1 MAAIPLKPFV
11 KPRGTLLLS
20 SSQVRAAL
28 TLADCI
34 DAVEQGFAAHEEGR
48 SLGPGALGIH
58 APGGGFHVKAAGLTM
73 ERPYFAAKTNANFPG
88 NAQAFG
94 LPTIQGAV
102 MLCDA
107 ECGFPLAVMD
117 SMSITAI
124 RTAAA
129 TGVAAR
135 HLALPDASIL
145 AIAGCGRQAAD
156 QIAAVAAV
164 RPIGKILAYDRD
176 AEQARRFAAE
186 QSRWLGIAVEAVT
199 DFPSAA
205 RSAGIVVTCTSSTTP
220 LLGVGDVA
228 PGTLIAAVG
237 ADNPEKSELAP
248 ALMAASSVIVDNLE
262 QCAAFG
268 DLHHAIDAGVMA
280 AGDVRAELGAV
291 VAGKKRGRKA
301 ADETIIFDSTGTALQ
316 DVAVAVL
323 AYRNALAL
331 GLGAMF
337 DFAA

>member
-1 MAAIPLKPFV
+1 MAANPIEPFV
-11 KPRGTLLLS
+11 KPAGTLLLS
-20 SSQVRAAL
+20 SSHVRAAL

-34 DAVEQGFAAHEEGR
+34 DAVEQGFATHSEGR
-48 SLGPGALGIH
+48 SLGPGVLGIH
-58 APGGGFHVKAAGLTM
+58 ATGGGFHIKAAGLTM

-107 ECGFPLAVMD
+107 ECGFPLAIMD

-135 HLALPDASIL
+135 HLAPSDASIL

-164 RPIGKILAYDRD
+164 RPIGKILAFDKD
-176 AEQARRFAAE
+176 VEQARRFAAE
-186 QSRWLGIAVEAVT
+186 RSRALGISVAAVE
-199 DFPSAA
+199 DFHSAA
-205 RSAGIVVTCTSSTTP
+205 RRAGIVVTCTTSTAP
-220 LLGVGDVA
+220 VLGIGDVS
-228 PGTLIAAVG
+228 PGTFIAAVG
-237 ADNPEKSELAP
+237 ADNPDKSEIDP
-248 ALMAASSVIVDNLE
+248 ALMAASVVVVDNLE

-268 DLHHAIDAGVMA
+268 DLHHAIAAGTMA
-280 AGDVRAELGAV
+280 AGDVRAELGAI
-291 VAGKKRGRKA
+291 VAGKARGRMT
-301 ADETIIFDSTGTALQ
+301 ADETIVFDSTGTALQ
-316 DVAVAVL
+316 DVAAAVL
-323 AYRNALAL
+323 AYKNASTL
-331 GLGAMF
+331 GLGTMF